1 MPNRQALSAMADGD
15 VERELQAVRTE
26 PERDRR
32 EGGQSSGNREKN
44 GQGARIAVM
53 LPRFSRYGGVEQFG
67 FHLAESLARRGHSVE
82 FICSR
87 QQTGPPSGVRIRK
100 VPGPRFFK
108 FLKIVSFAVFAERAR
123 RQGRYDCVIGLGKT
137 WTQDIM
143 RVGGGP
149 VPRYWE
155 FAEKARQGH
164 GRLLKAL
171 RHRVSPYHRFDCWL
185 EKKRYAS
192 APRIVAVS
200 HFMRDLAEETF
211 AVRGIDIVYNKPDL
225 SRFFPPSPE
234 EGQAAR
240 AAYGIEPSV
249 LAIGHAATNYILK
262 GTGQLIRAL
271 ALLPD
276 DCHMYVAGGRRPA
289 ACMALARSLGVES
302 RVHFVGRVLDMPGFL
317 HAMDVFA
324 HPTFYDPCSNAVVE
338 ALASGLPT
346 LSSAWNGS
354 AFFLPVGQ
362 VLQDPRDIQGMA
374 DILRL
379 LREKALEQRQ
389 AGSRP
394 GFVWP
399 EDVPAG
405 VDAFVDY
412 VEEYIRE
419 KQCARVPGVKHA

>member
-1 MPNRQALSAMADGD
+1 MAGD
-15 VERELQAVRTE
+15 VAERESRSVLTE
-26 PERDRR
+26 MEEDRR
-32 EGGQSSGNREKN
+32 EGGRSPGSREKT

-67 FHLAESLARRGHSVE
+67 FHLAESLARRGHSVD

-87 QQTGPPSGVRIRK
+87 QQAEPPSGVRIRK

-123 RQGRYDCVIGLGKT
+123 RQGSYDCVIGLGKT

-155 FAEKARQGH
+155 FAEKARQGPS
-164 GRLLKAL
+164 RLLKAL
-171 RHRVSPYHRFDCWL
+171 RHRISPYHRFDCWL

-225 SRFFPPSPE
+225 SRFSPPSPE
-234 EGQAAR
+234 GRQAAR
-240 AAYGIEPSV
+240 SAYGIEPSV

-262 GTGQLIRAL
+262 GTGQLLRAL
-271 ALLPD
+271 TLLPEH
-276 DCHMYVAGGRRPA
+276 CHVYVAGGRRPA

-302 RVHFVGRVLDMPGFL
+302 RVHFVGRVSDMPGFL

-324 HPTFYDPCSNAVVE
+324 HPTFYDPCSNALVE

-346 LSSAWNGS
+346 LSSARNGS
-354 AFFLPVGQ
+354 AFFLPAGQ
-362 VLQDPRDIQGMA
+362 VLQDPRDVAGMA

-379 LREKALEQRQ
+379 LEKKALEQRQ
-389 AGSRP
+389 AGSRS

-405 VDAFVDY
+405 VDAFVEY
-412 VEEYIRE
+412 VEEYLRE
-419 KQCARVPGVKHA
+419 KR